1 MIPSATLEIHNKTNK
16 TFEISVQESDLKNIK
31 QGESLFFVV
40 NNSENYPIIVSKL
53 EKLGDLIATPTGHGT
68 IFITFNSKVR
78 DQEQVIGV
86 YTSGR
91 SNYHVIIAE
100 STNELDKIV
109 YDMFHYDEDADIFET
124 WCSVDKNGC
133 FTELF
138 SYSW

>member
-1 MIPSATLEIHNKTNK
+1 M
-16 TFEISVQESDLKNIK
+16 
-31 QGESLFFVV
+31 
-40 NNSENYPIIVSKL
+40 

-124 WCSVDKNGC
+124 WCWLLF
-133 FTELF
+133 FTHLPHN
-138 SYSW
+138 SKKIISKKQYI